1 MSTNSRT
8 IPSAAPKSVST
19 FTILSNGTAIPRSMS
34 VLSIVVSKEVN
45 RIPSATVLL
54 QDGEASRETFDVS
67 NQPEFEPGAELE
79 IHIGYRSQEELVF
92 KGIIIRHGIK
102 VRKNVSVLVVE
113 ARDAAVKMTT
123 QLRNRYFAELTDSD
137 LIEQLLADYG
147 LGKDIEATS
156 ITHGELVQVNASDW
170 DFMLCRADVN
180 GLFVIAQ
187 DGRVEVKRP
196 DLAQEAV
203 LTVQYGATV
212 KELDA
217 EIDARHQYSGVV
229 ASGWSPA
236 DQALAADVEAEDP
249 TLPAAGNLTP
259 AALADVTGQDP
270 WALRHS
276 GRILEPE
283 LKAWADAKL
292 VKQRLAKIR
301 GQVRIDGTGA
311 VAPGKIIR
319 LAGAG
324 ERFEG
329 DLFVSG
335 VRHEVQKGVWETVIQ
350 FGLDPQWF
358 AEAFDLEQ
366 PAAGAMLP
374 PVEGLQI
381 GVVTALAG
389 DPDGEERV
397 KVRIPVIHD
406 ADEGAWARVATLD
419 AGSSRGTVFRPEIGD
434 EVVVG
439 FIQRDPRHAVIL
451 GMVHSSANAA
461 PISASDDN
469 HEKAYVSRS
478 KLKLHFNDDTKVLT
492 IATPAGNQLVLSE
505 DQKAITI
512 QDQHGNKIVM
522 DQSGIG
528 IESIKDVK
536 IKATGDFKAE
546 GVNVTIK
553 GSAQLTAEGGASAE
567 FKSGGSTVLKGSMVL
582 IN

>member
-1 MSTNSRT
+1 MSTNART

-19 FTILSNGTAIPRSMS
+19 FTILSNGKPIPRSMH

-45 RIPSATVLL
+45 RIPWATVLL
-54 QDGEASRETFDVS
+54 QDGEASSETFDVS
-67 NQPEFEPGAELE
+67 NQPEFEPGVELE
-79 IHIGYRSQEELVF
+79 IHTGYRSQEEPVF
-92 KGIIIRHGIK
+92 KGIVIRHGIK
-102 VRKNVSVLVVE
+102 VRKNASVLVVE
-113 ARDAAVKMTT
+113 AKDPAVKMTT
-123 QLRNRYFAELTDSD
+123 QLRNRYFAELADSD

-147 LGKDIEATS
+147 LESDVEATS
-156 ITHGELVQVNASDW
+156 ITHHELVQANVSDW
-170 DFMLCRADVN
+170 DFMLCRADVS
-180 GLFVIAQ
+180 GLFVIAH
-187 DGRVEVKRP
+187 DGRVEVKKP

-203 LTVQYGATV
+203 LTAQFGATV

-229 ASGWSPA
+229 ASAWSPA

-249 TLPAAGNLTP
+249 TLPKAGNLTP
-259 AALADVTGQDP
+259 AALAAVTGEDP
-270 WALRHS
+270 WTLRHS
-276 GRILEPE
+276 GRILESE

-301 GQVRIDGTGA
+301 GQVRTDGTA
-311 VAPGKIIR
+311 EVTPGKIIR

-358 AEAFDLEQ
+358 AETFDLEQ

-381 GVVTALAG
+381 GVVTALAD
-389 DPDGEERV
+389 DPDGEERI

-406 ADEGAWARVATLD
+406 ADEGAWARIATLD
-419 AGSSRGTVFRPEIGD
+419 AGSNRGTVFRPEIGD

-461 PISASDDN
+461 PIPASDDN

-478 KLKLHFNDDTKVLT
+478 ELKLHFNDDTKVVTLST
-492 IATPAGNQLVLSE
+492 KAGNQLVLSE
-505 DQKAITI
+505 DQKAITL

-522 DQSGIG
+522 DQSGIQ

-536 IKATGDFKAE
+536 ITATGNLTAE
-546 GVNVTIK
+546 GVNATLK
-553 GSAQLTAEGGASAE
+553 GSGQLTAEGGGSAE
-567 FKSGGSTVLKGSMVL
+567 FKSGGNTALKGSMVQ